1 MKKESKN
8 ENQSNFDPFR
18 GYWNLWPEPVVKFFF
33 TQAEAKLKQLIEAGR
48 RITDRAAS
56 LLTWISI
63 PFFALATYL
72 FRESQNFKSTDY
84 LPNNNLVQLIWDKY
98 FFTIL
103 ALVEFVILFI
113 TCLRLVYLLFPREV
127 MPLGKSPSELIL
139 PEYLIGEE
147 FGENTALSNESSD
160 DKNSL
165 GQEKTFSD
173 EDRNLV
179 VIKTFLIECKSYE
192 ESINFNEKDN
202 NRRNKILKRVLR
214 TIIWSTLI
222 IILLAVLNT
231 VFRW

>member
-1 MKKESKN
+1 
-8 ENQSNFDPFR
+8 
-18 GYWNLWPEPVVKFFF
+18 
-33 TQAEAKLKQLIEAGR
+33 
-48 RITDRAAS
+48 
-56 LLTWISI
+56 
-63 PFFALATYL
+63 
-72 FRESQNFKSTDY
+72 
-84 LPNNNLVQLIWDKY
+84 
-98 FFTIL
+98 
-103 ALVEFVILFI
+103 
-113 TCLRLVYLLFPREV
+113 